1 LLKEAEL
8 PSQLVNLPGPITLVP
23 SRTLVEKVARRARDH
38 PGLPPNPSQWSAD
51 LNALRID
58 GAPATF
64 DEPKRTDQDWS
75 LLVHTHAYV
84 MRLYPTQ
91 HGGGYTI
98 ADLSPRG
105 MRDQHRVAQACLLV
119 RPTGWGIAAEAR
131 QIPQGASNHWPQ
143 LVAAWRQLSAAA
155 VSGKAVPAISPA
167 HTAFLD
173 RVDAIIDATERIA
186 AAELTADRVFPYR
199 EVGATGEQRFGTRT
213 IYEFTLAGGRKPDVG
228 AFVQVRGEPEQ
239 RGRITRASGGSV
251 TVNFDDPVAYDRLPP
266 QGELEVTPST
276 VVFDK
281 EREAVALLRSR
292 QAHNH
297 GLLEAIVDRRLRPIP
312 PSSAQPTERLD
323 EYQLDAFRR
332 ALTVE
337 DMLLVLGPP
346 GTGKTRIISQ
356 VADACA
362 GNGERV
368 LVTSHSNR
376 AVDNVLGRLPR
387 NLWVVRVG
395 NDGKVTA
402 DGKPYLI
409 EHLAADLREQ
419 LLIKVTRSLGAYENL
434 EAAERWT
441 EHFGNGLDALAAI
454 AREEADARTALDA
467 ARRGVGGPA
476 QARVDQLTAQV
487 QQLEGA
493 VARHRQRAER
503 LSGRQQR
510 ALSRGSL
517 PLLGRLFAA
526 WARRLEGRRATEL
539 QAADNAD
546 TAGRQAR
553 SDLAAAVDA
562 LDATTADHP
571 IVRQAR
577 TAWDDVV
584 RRRDAARTEVLV
596 GARTLREIVSPMAA
610 LPAVRDDGDAATTW
624 QDLTTMRSWL
634 DQHLPLFATR
644 AKLLADWRDDA
655 SKETDQLYPELIR
668 YADVIAATAIG
679 AASRP
684 ELSGVDFDL
693 AIVDEAGQIGIA
705 DVLVPLV
712 RAKRGVLVGD
722 HLQLPPFLANEVE
735 AWGAQ
740 VGDPALPG
748 LLAKSAFELLAD
760 GHPELLAAAFPDSHQ
775 LMLRCQ
781 RRMPAVIAD
790 FISAQFY
797 GGRLRTEHASD
808 FRDTLFENPF
818 TFVDTSDL
826 PPSKRY
832 EQDGARRERWG
843 QPGYTNDAE
852 AELLTLLAAWYH
864 RRSIEWAVIVPYR
877 AQVAAI
883 VDALTAEIGNAG
895 LVELNV
901 GTVDAFQ
908 GGERDVI
915 LFGFTRSNH
924 HGNVGFLKEL
934 RRANVSFTRAKE
946 RLVLVGDMSTLTKA
960 RDQGFRHL
968 ALALG
973 RHVRDRGEVRP
984 YDDVHRHLAQVGTET
999 R

>member
-1 LLKEAEL
+1 M
-8 PSQLVNLPGPITLVP
+8 PSYVVDLPGPITLVP
-23 SRTLVEKVARRARDH
+23 GRTLVEKVARRARDH
-38 PGLPPNPSQWSAD
+38 PGLPPNPGQWSAD
-51 LNALRID
+51 LNALRFD
-58 GAPATF
+58 GAPAML
-64 DEPKRTDQDWS
+64 DEPRRTGQDGS
-75 LLVHTHAYV
+75 LLVHTYAYV
-84 MRLYPTQ
+84 MRLYPTK

-105 MRDQHRVAQACLLV
+105 MGDQHRVAQACLLL
-119 RPTGWGIAAEAR
+119 RPAGWGIEPEVR
-131 QIPQGASNHWPQ
+131 RIPGGASNHWPQ
-143 LVAAWRQLSAAA
+143 IVAAWRQLSVAAA
-155 VSGKAVPAISPA
+155 GGKAMPALSPA
-167 HTAFLD
+167 HTTFLD

-213 IYEFTLAGGRKPDVG
+213 IYEFRLAGGRKPDVG

-239 RGRITRASGGSV
+239 RGRVTRASEGSV
-251 TVNFDDPVAYDRLPP
+251 TVSFDDPVAYDRLSP

-281 EREAVALLRSR
+281 EREAVALLRAQR
-292 QAHNH
+292 AHNH
-297 GLLEAIVDRRLRPIP
+297 RLLEAIVDRQLRPIR
-312 PSSAQPTERLD
+312 PSSAQPTENLD
-323 EYQLDAFRR
+323 EYQIDAFRS

-337 DMLLVLGPP
+337 DVLLVLGPP

-362 GNGERV
+362 ENGERV

-376 AVDNVLGRLPR
+376 AVDNVLGRLPE

-409 EHLAADLREQ
+409 ERLAADIREQ
-419 LLIKVTRSLGAYENL
+419 LLTKVTRSLGAYENI
-434 EAAERWT
+434 EVAERWT
-441 EHFGNGLDALAAI
+441 EHFGNGLDALAVI
-454 AREEADARTALDA
+454 EQEEAAARTVLDA
-467 ARRGVGGPA
+467 ARRAVGGPA
-476 QARVDQLTAQV
+476 QARVDQLGAQV
-487 QQLEGA
+487 QKLEGA
-493 VARHRQRAER
+493 VARHRQRSER
-503 LSGRQQR
+503 FGARRQR

-517 PLLGRLFAA
+517 PPLGGLFAA
-526 WARRLEGRRATEL
+526 WARRVEGRRVAQLHAAE
-539 QAADNAD
+539 QADAA
-546 TAGRQAR
+546 AGQAR
-553 SDLAAAVDA
+553 TDLAAAVDA
-562 LDATTADHP
+562 LDATTAGDP
-571 IVRQAR
+571 AVRQAR
-577 TAWDDVV
+577 STWDDIVG
-584 RRRDAARTEVLV
+584 RRDTSRTEVLAA
-596 GARTLREIVSPMAA
+596 ARTLRQIVSPMAA
-610 LPAVRDDGDAATTW
+610 PPPVRDDGDAVTTGH
-624 QDLTTMRSWL
+624 DLAQMRAWL
-634 DQHLPLFATR
+634 DQHLPLFVTR
-644 AKLLADWRDDA
+644 AKLLADWRDEA

-679 AASRP
+679 VASRP
-684 ELSGVDFDL
+684 ELSGLDFDL

-722 HLQLPPFLANEVE
+722 HLQLPPFLDNEVE
-735 AWGAQ
+735 AWGAR

-760 GHPELLAAAFPDSHQ
+760 GHPELLAAPFPDSHQ

-797 GGRLRTEHASD
+797 GDKLGTHHESD
-808 FRDTLFENPF
+808 FRDTLFDTPL
-818 TFVDTSDL
+818 TFVDTSGL
-826 PPSKRY
+826 PPAKRY

-864 RRSIEWAVIVPYR
+864 RRGNEWAVIVPYR

-883 VDALTAEIGNAG
+883 VAALTAEIGNAE

-924 HGNVGFLKEL
+924 DGNVGFLKEL

-946 RLVLVGDMSTLTKA
+946 RLVLVGDISTLTKA
-960 RDQGFRHL
+960 RDQGFRDL
-968 ALALG
+968 AIALR
-973 RHVRDRGEVRP
+973 RHVDDQGEVRP
-984 YDDVHRHLAQVGTET
+984 YDDVHRQVAQAGTDT